1 MGHEDLE
8 IELERQATCGDPHRE
23 AKIWLDKLAEAQSE
37 RRGYL
42 RLAVKE
48 RMSDAE
54 LDAALAEL
62 EEVRK
67 TAESELAA
75 IENRREMIE
84 QLERDK
90 EGLLDHYAAIAPEA
104 LDSLTPEER
113 HQFYKMLRLEVFVR
127 PDAKLEVGGVFGE
140 GLPVSNLDSVPG

>member
-1 MGHEDLE
+1 
-8 IELERQATCGDPHRE
+8 
-23 AKIWLDKLAEAQSE
+23 
-37 RRGYL
+37 
-42 RLAVKE
+42 
-48 RMSDAE
+48 MSDAE

-67 TAESELAA
+67 TAEGELAA

-90 EGLLDHYAAIAPEA
+90 EALLDHYAAIAPEA
-104 LDSLTPEER
+104 LDYLTLEER
-113 HQFYKMLRLEVFVR
+113 HQLYKMLRLEVFVR

-140 GLPVSNLDSVPG
+140 GLPVSNLDSVPAHCGMIKRFMRFQVALFPIYRRFPAQPESIYEMDP